1 LEPALG
7 LLEFPA
13 GLGWSSPAL
22 WISTWFGTGLVSPFR
37 SGLAVATALPIAL
50 LLRDRASLA
59 WSFAAVTCV
68 GVVGMVLWQ
77 AATGSGDDRRIVIDE
92 VAGFLLMATLLGA
105 ARWRRLLLAAPI
117 YLFIDRLKIW
127 PLDLL
132 ETLPNEAGIM
142 ADDFGAA
149 LLTILLFLALDRLL
163 PSSTRLR
170 ARGSS
175 LGTAA
180 TDDQPVA

>member
-1 LEPALG
+1 LEPAFG
-7 LLEFPA
+7 LLELPA
-13 GLGWSSPAL
+13 GLSWSSPAL
-22 WISTWFGTGLVSPFR
+22 WISTWLGTGLVSPFR

-59 WSFAAVTCV
+59 WLFAAVTCL

-77 AATGSGDDRRIVIDE
+77 EATGSGDDRRIVIDE

-105 ARWRRLLLAAPI
+105 ARWRRLLMAAPV

-127 PLDLL
+127 PLDQL
-132 ETLPNEAGIM
+132 EALPNGAGIM

-149 LLTILLFLALDRLL
+149 LLTILLFLALDRLF
-163 PSSTRLR
+163 PSKNELR
-170 ARGSS
+170 ARGP
-175 LGTAA
+175 LPGKAA
-180 TDDQPVA
+180 ADDQPGA